1 MEIEEEEEEDNDI
14 VGNSSEL
21 NTSYWG
27 KYRSR
32 WYHHNL
38 KQMKYSFKC
47 YVEQC
52 CWARPAYGFTP
63 YPTMECLID
72 LILELGRG
80 LGYGD
85 SQHFPQG
92 VAITSSA
99 FSPS

>member
-38 KQMKYSFKC
+38 KQMKYNFKC

-63 YPTMECLID
+63 YPIMYVH
-72 LILELGRG
+72 R
-80 LGYGD
+80 
-85 SQHFPQG
+85 
-92 VAITSSA
+92 
-99 FSPS
+99 